1 MLKRIGKCT
10 NIDCENYNQ
19 EFEIDAGQEFVCP
32 NPKCGQP
39 LKEVIDKKE
48 RKKKKKNNTS
58 VGLNWKLIGVA
69 VIVLIGATVGV
80 WKIVYGSNNPTE
92 PELYPVPTSI
102 TLDKTEVVMTV
113 GDKVVI
119 VPKAEPEDITATFVF
134 SVSSGEIDVNNS
146 GEILA
151 IKEGDAIVSVKCKE
165 NPNLHVNCNIKVKAK
180 EPKPVQGANVSS
192 DNTLTLSYGKY
203 KGEIKNGYPHGS
215 GKLTYTKA
223 RQINKYDSKARM
235 AAVGDYVDGEFFNG
249 FFISGFHYNSKN
261 ELIER
266 ITIGVGPE
274 DSFESK

>member
-1 MLKRIGKCT
+1 M
-10 NIDCENYNQ
+10 
-19 EFEIDAGQEFVCP
+19 A
-32 NPKCGQP
+32 
-39 LKEVIDKKE
+39 
-48 RKKKKKNNTS
+48 KKKGICRNFDNCDLADNKEIQEVEATEFICAECGKPLFELEKPVRKDNSRSKLLLLILCIVAFCGLVAGVVFIIKNKKANS
-58 VGLNWKLIGVA
+58 
-69 VIVLIGATVGV
+69 
-80 WKIVYGSNNPTE
+80 
-92 PELYPVPTSI
+92 
-102 TLDKTEVVMTV
+102 
-113 GDKVVI
+113 DKVVKEP
-119 VPKAEPEDITATFVF
+119 VEVVLEDNGNNAVQPDEKTDDGAVAEKPED
-134 SVSSGEIDVNNS
+134 E
-146 GEILA
+146 
-151 IKEGDAIVSVKCKE
+151 
-165 NPNLHVNCNIKVKAK
+165 